1 VERIRRLPPLVV
13 AVLAW
18 FVATAVVAGVYAIWS
33 AMAGDRFSW
42 FTVRDAALMAAPMAI
57 LLLWRDRRR

>member
-1 VERIRRLPPLVV
+1 MERIRRLPPLII

-18 FVATAVVAGVYAIWS
+18 FIATALVSGVYAIWS
-33 AMAGDRFSW
+33 AKSGEPFSW
-42 FTVRDAALMAAPMAI
+42 FTVRDAALMAAPMAL